1 MGMGY
6 RVSVGQGAKSVKP
19 CPIILGQP
27 LQDDLGGIGLWS
39 TPMDFTKLLA
49 ALLKGGQPL
58 LTGASVNILF
68 KPQLS
73 GGSRAAMPKHLGGQM
88 RRVLG
93 IKGVD
98 DIEQADHCLAGTITS
113 KDIPDRRRSGTV
125 NWSGLPNLHWW
136 IDQKT
141 GIAAVLFTQLMPP
154 GDAAV
159 TGLLIE
165 LEKALYRALSRK
177 SEHFNSKVKL

>member
-6 RVSVGQGAKSVKP
+6 RVSVGQGTKSVKP

-49 ALLKGGQPL
+49 ALLKRGQPL
-58 LTGASVNILF
+58 LTGAGVDILF

-73 GGSRAAMPKHLGGQM
+73 GGSRAAMPKPLGSQM

-125 NWSGLPNLHWW
+125 NWSGLPNLHWVR
-136 IDQKT
+136 QFLCR
-141 GIAAVLFTQLMPP
+141 GVLLPYQ
-154 GDAAV
+154 
-159 TGLLIE
+159 
-165 LEKALYRALSRK
+165 
-177 SEHFNSKVKL
+177 